1 MQARMPNPAFAV
13 ANAGPALLNLGKA
26 LAAARTGNLPPSLA
40 YLVHIRASQMNG
52 CDFCIAYHGIE
63 SRKGGEGEER
73 LDALAAWRDSDLFT
87 PAERAALALTE
98 AVTCVTGPEMVS
110 DALWAETVQ
119 HFNPD
124 EMAALLLEIA
134 TTNLWNR
141 LNAATRQVFTPQSI
155 AA

>member
-1 MQARMPNPAFAV
+1 MQARMPNPAFDD

-40 YLVHIRASQMNG
+40 YLVHIRASQLNG
-52 CDFCIAYHGIE
+52 CDFCIAYHSIE
-63 SRKGGEGEER
+63 SRKGGEREDR
-73 LDALAAWRDSDLFT
+73 LDALALWRDSDVFT
-87 PAERAALALTE
+87 PSERAALALTD
-98 AVTCVTGPEMVS
+98 AVTRVEGAEMVS
-110 DALWAETVQ
+110 DALWNEAVQ

-124 EMAALLLEIA
+124 EMAALLMEIA